1 MPANKTICSK
11 SQTTLSKT
19 IILDTA
25 LSLAT
30 DRHWEA
36 LRLHHI
42 ANSLNISLTELLPF
56 ITEKD
61 DLVDL
66 LWERCDLYMLSE
78 CDITGFNDQAF
89 AQQFEHVVMT
99 WLAPLTMHKTV
110 VKQMLIN
117 RLETG
122 HLHIQVPMLFRISRT
137 VQWIRELCKRNETF
151 IKRTTEE
158 TILTS
163 LFLVTTAKWLNDHS
177 EDCIETRNQLQ
188 QGIQQAIALEKL
200 WPPFLN

>member
-1 MPANKTICSK
+1 MPANKTTSPK
-11 SQTTLSKT
+11 SQTTLTKA

-25 LSLAT
+25 LSLTT

-42 ANSLNISLTELLPF
+42 AHSLNISLVELLPF
-56 ITEKD
+56 IREKE

-66 LWERCDLYMLSE
+66 LWHRCDHFMLSE
-78 CDITGFNDQAF
+78 CDINGFNEQAF
-89 AQQFEHVVMT
+89 AQQFEHCVMT
-99 WLAPLTMHKTV
+99 WLAPLTMYKTV

-117 RLETG
+117 RLEPG
-122 HLHIQVPMLFRISRT
+122 HLHIQLPMLFRTSRS

-151 IKRTTEE
+151 IKRATEE

-163 LFLVTTAKWLNDHS
+163 LFLATIANWLNDTS
-177 EDCIETRNQLQ
+177 KDCIETRSQLQ
-188 QGIQQAIALEKL
+188 QRIQQAIAFEKL